1 MHWISGDYMGAIY
14 LTVYILLSL
23 SFSKTDAAHRPLFI
37 ILIFLGL
44 CRDTPFSGWT
54 IKNCV
59 HPALKYTANI
69 KFESREIIIICTY
82 YLFEGTKMYSTPVE
96 IRIAISFAYGTQTLR
111 TRTWGRRS
119 NWKNRGR
126 LTKMETCFYLRLTR
140 RYFTLVHF
148 GVYRKPRGCS
158 F

>member
-1 MHWISGDYMGAIY
+1 MHRISGDHTGAIY

-23 SFSKTDAAHRPLFI
+23 SFSKTDAPHRPLFI

-44 CRDTPFSGWT
+44 CRNTPFSGWT

-59 HPALKYTANI
+59 HHALKYIANI
-69 KFESREIIIICTY
+69 KFESREIIIICTC
-82 YLFEGTKMYSTPVE
+82 YLFEGTKMYSIPVE
-96 IRIAISFAYGTQTLR
+96 IIAISFAYGTQTSE
-111 TRTWGRRS
+111 TRTWGRS
-119 NWKNRGR
+119 NNWKNRGR
-126 LTKMETCFYLRLTR
+126 LTKMETHFYLRPTQ
-140 RYFTLVHF
+140 RYSTLVHF